1 MRIYLA
7 GGMRGYAF
15 FNFPLF
21 HAAAKRLREQGHE
34 VFNPAEK
41 DESEGFKPV
50 HISDRHKPLAYFMT
64 HDLPEVCKADAV
76 AVLPKWHESQGARL
90 EVYVARECGIQV
102 LDALTLLP
110 VSTVPD
116 TQCQQAADAVDRILN
131 TGAGFGDSE
140 VLRSV
145 SALLRRITND

>member
-1 MRIYLA
+1 MKLYLA

-15 FNFPLF
+15 LNFPLF

-41 DESEGFKPV
+41 DESEGLKPV

-76 AVLPKWHESQGARL
+76 AVLPEWHKSQGARL
-90 EVYVARECGIQV
+90 EVYVARECGIPV
-102 LDALTLLP
+102 LDALTLNTVLP
-110 VSTVPD
+110 VRDAT
-116 TQCQQAADAVDRILN
+116 CQAAADALDRIV
-131 TGAGFGDSE
+131 TQGAGYGDAAILEAVSGL
-140 VLRSV
+140 LRSV
-145 SALLRRITND
+145 LDD